1 MTKKPPAPPAAN
13 NRIAEIARNVI
24 RLEEQRKTAATGI
37 KEAYAAAKAE
47 GFTPKA
53 LRGAI
58 RIANM
63 TSDQRAKHDA
73 EQIDLETYLAALD
86 NEVAA

>member
-1 MTKKPPAPPAAN
+1 MTKKQPTPPAAN
-13 NRIAEIARNVI
+13 NRILEIAKNVI
-24 RLEEQRKTAATGI
+24 RLEEERKTAAQGI

-58 RIANM
+58 RIASM
-63 TSDQRAKHDA
+63 PADKRAKHDA
-73 EQIDLETYLAALD
+73 DQLDLETYLAAID
-86 NEVAA
+86 GVVAE